1 MLIIHT
7 YCVGSMAGSGGSPPS
22 ESLRGAVSSVLL
34 RDLTPS
40 TSSLASAANWQ
51 AGSGMGEGVSG
62 LSVAGE
68 VLLLLLVQGST
79 HTHVHT
85 HTHTHPNPPVISTD
99 CQNEQTFEELS

>member
-7 YCVGSMAGSGGSPPS
+7 YCVARLGSMAGSGGSPTS

-68 VLLLLLVQGST
+68 VLLLLEAHI
-79 HTHVHT
+79 HTFT
-85 HTHTHPNPPVISTD
+85 HTHT
-99 CQNEQTFEELS
+99 QTLRSDQQTVRMNKHLKNCH

>member
-1 MLIIHT
+1 MGCEWKEVLIIHT
-7 YCVGSMAGSGGSPPS
+7 YCVGSMAGSV
-22 ESLRGAVSSVLL
+22 RGAVSSVLL

-85 HTHTHPNPPVISTD
+85 HTHTPKPSGHINR
-99 CQNEQTFEELS
+99 LSE

>member
-1 MLIIHT
+1 MGCEWKEVLIIHT
-7 YCVGSMAGSGGSPPS
+7 YCVGSMAGSV
-22 ESLRGAVSSVLL
+22 RGAVSSVLL

-85 HTHTHPNPPVISTD
+85 PTPKPSGHINR
-99 CQNEQTFEELS
+99 LSE